1 MRLEGSAALV
11 TGGSRGL
18 GAALAA
24 ELAGQGARVVVAA
37 RDQAALDEVVARA
50 RGRGHAVHALIAD
63 LADPEAAARLAGA
76 AAALVGPVDLLIHN
90 AATLGPVPLRPL
102 LDTSPAEMARVL
114 EVNLLAPFRLTR
126 LLAGSM
132 ALRGGGMV
140 VMVSS
145 DAARV
150 GYPGWGPYGVSKA
163 GLEQMA
169 RVLAVE
175 LEPAG
180 VRVVTVDPGE
190 MDTRMHTEAVP
201 EADRSTLAD
210 PAEVA
215 ATLVAG
221 LRT

>member
-1 MRLEGSAALV
+1 MRLAGQAALV
-11 TGGSRGL
+11 TGASRGL
-18 GAALAA
+18 GAALAG
-24 ELAGQGARVVVAA
+24 ELARAGARVVVTA
-37 RDQAALDEVVARA
+37 RDEDALEEVAARA
-50 RGRGHAVHALIAD
+50 RRGGGEVHALAAD
-63 LADPEAAARLAGA
+63 LADPEAAPRLAGA
-76 AAALVGPVDLLIHN
+76 AAALVGPVDLLVHN

-102 LDTSPAEMARVL
+102 LDTEPAELARVM

-126 LLAGSM
+126 ALAGSM
-132 ALRGGGMV
+132 VLRGGGT
-140 VMVSS
+140 VMMISS

-163 GLEQMA
+163 ALEQMA

-180 VRVVTVDPGE
+180 VRVLTVDPGE
-190 MDTRMHTEAVP
+190 MDTRMHAEAMP

-215 ATLVAG
+215 ATLVAS
-221 LRT
+221 LRS

>member
-1 MRLEGSAALV
+1 MRLEGRAALV

-24 ELAGQGARVVVAA
+24 ELARVGARVVVTA
-37 RDQAALDEVVARA
+37 RDEAALHAVVERA
-50 RGRGHAVHALIAD
+50 RGHGGEVHALAAD
-63 LADPEAAARLAGA
+63 LAEPEAAARLAGA
-76 AAALVGPVDLLIHN
+76 AAALVGPVDLLVHN

-102 LDTSPAEMARVL
+102 LEIEPAEMARVV

-126 LLAGSM
+126 ALAGSM
-132 ALRGGGMV
+132 VLRGGGLVM
-140 VMVSS
+140 MVSS

-150 GYPGWGPYGVSKA
+150 GYPGWGPYGISKA
-163 GLEQMA
+163 ALEQMS

-190 MDTRMHTEAVP
+190 MDTRMHAEAMP

-215 ATLVAG
+215 ATLVAS